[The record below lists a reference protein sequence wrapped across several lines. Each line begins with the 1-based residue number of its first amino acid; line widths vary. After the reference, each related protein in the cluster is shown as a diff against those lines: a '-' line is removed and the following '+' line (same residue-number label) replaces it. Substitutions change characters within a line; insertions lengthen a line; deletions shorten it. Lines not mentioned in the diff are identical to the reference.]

1 MFLWVFNS
9 VFIFRYGLASRY
21 PESVNHPWHPEE
33 EGQDD
38 VNQQIFTCATS
49 EEHTNR
55 RKQYT

>member
-1 MFLWVFNS
+1 MAFNS
-9 VFIFRYGLASRY
+9 VFIFGYGLTSRH
-21 PESVNHPWHPEE
+21 PESVDHPWHPEE